1 MSTLSNRDIKRELG
15 ENILLYPFDK
25 DNLKGASY
33 NLTASKLAWRISDG
47 ESAYDASKNKII
59 IHPKSSILIYTNETI
74 WVSRKISGTYHSKVY
89 WVSKGMG
96 HIGTTL
102 DPEYLGVSL
111 IAVHNHHSENQIEL
125 TPEEDTFVSLIFC
138 YVETESSIPHL
149 NQPGRRDILNQVQKS
164 QDEDRWLDTPWRN
177 DKERLKQQLKDSESF
192 KNFKK
197 GWSTNILYFSPYII
211 LVLLTILSLCAYLY
225 LDASQAALAEEAW
238 YNTVISTVD
247 RATFLSFGA
256 LILQVTTDVRRS

>member
-1 MSTLSNRDIKRELG
+1 
-15 ENILLYPFDK
+15 
-25 DNLKGASY
+25 
-33 NLTASKLAWRISDG
+33 
-47 ESAYDASKNKII
+47 
-59 IHPKSSILIYTNETI
+59 
-74 WVSRKISGTYHSKVY
+74 
-89 WVSKGMG
+89 MG

-225 LDASQAALAEEAW
+225 LDASRAALAEEAW

-256 LILQVTTDVRRS
+256 LILQVTTDVRKS